1 MRTQA
6 MTGLPGVASKTR
18 NGKAFIYPPTQ
29 SNRELIRTNREF
41 VGVNREFIE
50 PITDTLT
57 TPSQMRFSVEIADK
71 SRGIAGRQGG
81 NRPWPNNCQDV
92 GFPLVLP
99 E

>member
-57 TPSQMRFSVEIADK
+57 TPSQMRFSVGTGLLNTMTLRFGAPPY
-71 SRGIAGRQGG
+71 GT
-81 NRPWPNNCQDV
+81 
-92 GFPLVLP
+92 
-99 E
+99 